1 METLSAPV
9 KRIWDWLSKPKS
21 PAVDQQAAFDAA
33 HDLVEAWKVG
43 WKDPE
48 AEQPD
53 RRALL
58 LETMASDAGPHLVQ
72 VMRLI
77 GPIKAFTEVGADD
90 ELAANIFSVGTA
102 SEMFQTK

>member
-1 METLSAPV
+1 MEALSAPV
-9 KRIWDWLSKPKS
+9 KRIWDWLSKPKGA
-21 PAVDQQAAFDAA
+21 PVDQQVAFDAA
-33 HDLVEAWKVG
+33 HELVEAWRVG

-58 LETMASDAGPHLVQ
+58 RETMASEAGPHLVQ

-90 ELAANIFSVGTA
+90 ELAANIFSIGTA
-102 SEMFQTK
+102 LEVFQTK